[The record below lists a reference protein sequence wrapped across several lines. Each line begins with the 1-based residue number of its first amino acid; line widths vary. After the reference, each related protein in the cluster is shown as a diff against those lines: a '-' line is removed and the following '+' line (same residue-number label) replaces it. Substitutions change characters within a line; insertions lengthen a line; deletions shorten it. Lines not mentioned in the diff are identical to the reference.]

1 MHFGAQR
8 QHVGQI
14 VALGAENVG
23 LCWTVVAV
31 AVVVEMGMMVLMMVG
46 RREHAAVAVV
56 VTGRDC
62 RMMWMLLIVG
72 CVLMLVIDEVL
83 VGGERQLVDA
93 VIRIDDVQFLARL
106 ARQIRGLRVAPG
118 VQNRK
123 NNDKKQNTL
132 NMVRCL
138 VILAMV

>member
-14 VALGAENVG
+14 VALGAENVR
-23 LCWTVVAV
+23 LCWT
-31 AVVVEMGMMVLMMVG
+31 VVVEMGMMVLMMVG

-62 RMMWMLLIVG
+62 RMMWML
-72 CVLMLVIDEVL
+72 LMLVIDEVL

-118 VQNRK
+118 AAEEPEQEE
-123 NNDKKQNTL
+123 Q
-132 NMVRCL
+132 
-138 VILAMV
+138 